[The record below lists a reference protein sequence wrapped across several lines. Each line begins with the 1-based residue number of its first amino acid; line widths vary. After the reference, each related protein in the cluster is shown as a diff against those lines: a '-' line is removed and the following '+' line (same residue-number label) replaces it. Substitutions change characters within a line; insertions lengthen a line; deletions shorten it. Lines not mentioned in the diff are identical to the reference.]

1 MDTLILT
8 HFLNG
13 LLMVAMP
20 VGLGIF
26 LTKRFGLGW
35 RIWLIGAA
43 TFILSQVG
51 HIPFN
56 QGLTLLFQRGILP
69 APPPEWRLPFN
80 SLILGLSAG
89 LWEEMAR
96 YSAYRWWAKDARTWR
111 KGVLMG
117 AGHGGAEAILLGALV
132 LYAYTQMLALRGQD
146 LTSLLGNRMNAAQIQ
161 ALQTQVNAYWSAP
174 WTATIL
180 GAVERAFTIP
190 VQIALSA
197 IVLQAFV
204 RGQFRWVW
212 LAIGWHALV
221 DAASVI
227 ASNRIGIYWTEAVI
241 GLMALISL
249 AILFALRRAEPE
261 VESGDETPE
270 FPAKTAE
277 DLQEIAWDEKDLD
290 DSRYD

>member
-20 VGLGIF
+20 VGL
-26 LTKRFGLGW
+26 

-80 SLILGLSAG
+80 ALILGLSAG
-89 LWEEMAR
+89 LWEELAR
-96 YSAYRWWAKDARTWR
+96 YSAFRWWAKDARTWR

-117 AGHGGAEAILLGALV
+117 AGHGGAEAIILGALV
-132 LYAYTQMLALRGQD
+132 LYTYAQLLALRGQD
-146 LTSLLGNRMNAAQIQ
+146 LTSLLGNRMTAAQIQ

-174 WTATIL
+174 WTATML

-197 IVLQAFV
+197 IVLQAFI

-212 LAIGWHALV
+212 LAIGWHALM
-221 DAASVI
+221 DAGSII
-227 ASNRIGIYWTEAVI
+227 ASNKIGIYWTEAVI
-241 GLMALISL
+241 GLVALISL
-249 AILFALRRAEPE
+249 AILFALRQPDSE
-261 VESGDETPE
+261 VESISEPPE
-270 FPAKTAE
+270 LTVKTAE

-290 DSRYD
+290 DSRYN

>member
-96 YSAYRWWAKDARTWR
+96 YSVYRWWAKDARTWR